1 MQKVL
6 LIIAALFMTNGA
18 VAATLTLD
26 NSTLYGMP
34 GDLAGFGGTMKATP
48 DAYDAS
54 TPWIVLDGVDFV
66 LDIGTY
72 PVGVFTPIIT
82 NNFVVIGPDDG
93 NGEVNPYT
101 QHFDAS
107 LGTGIGSYEINSFQS
122 VGDQANGTLVISYSE
137 FSVSPNDPSF
147 NPDTD
152 SLAAGAV
159 LTLSAPVSVIVG
171 DAGPESPAVPEGSTF
186 VLSALGLMLVLA
198 SRVPR
203 AWSRIVAGQH
213 ATWWKIG

>member
-1 MQKVL
+1 MRKIP

-26 NSTLYGMP
+26 SNTLYGMP
-34 GDLAGFGGTMKATP
+34 GDLVGFGGTITATP
-48 DAYDAS
+48 DAYDTS
-54 TPWIVLDGVDFV
+54 TPWIVIDGADFV
-66 LDIGTY
+66 LDMGTY

-82 NNFVVIGPDDG
+82 NNFVVVGPNTG

-101 QHFDAS
+101 QHFDAT

-137 FSVSPNDPSF
+137 FSVSPNDSSF
-147 NPDTD
+147 DPDND
-152 SLAAGAV
+152 SLADGAV
-159 LTLSAPVSVIVG
+159 LTLTAPVSVIVG
-171 DAGPESPAVPEGSTF
+171 EAGPASNAVPEGSTF

-203 AWSRIVAGQH
+203 SRIVRGRAN
-213 ATWWKIG
+213 WKIG